1 MKHGPREYSG
11 VTLIE
16 LMVALAIGTILVLGL
31 VQVFAASRAAYSTA
45 EGMSRVQENARFA
58 LDFLQ
63 REIRMAGHFGCIN
76 DQAHWVRD
84 EGDPIHHF
92 SGFSSGSGEPL
103 DFSVSVE
110 GYEAPDTAPTDELT
124 IGEAWAVPSGF
135 PTLTPA
141 PVGGSDILVL
151 RYFSPEGVPVNG
163 ITTSGGIDEIV
174 FDVADADRLTQ
185 DGVSTPT
192 LFGLADCTHADVFPG
207 TLAGGQIRPTVP
219 TGLTARY
226 EPRPGSYT
234 KLYRANVTAFYV
246 AENGLGEPALFRA
259 RADSAG
265 AFGPAEELVEGIES
279 LQILYG
285 QDSRTTLGPKSPP
298 IGNITHHGTAAQ
310 LRAVP
315 AAELP
320 NAWRRVGMVQVGIL
334 ARSQPSA
341 AAASAGEPTRV
352 LGTQFQPP
360 AGGTDGRV
368 RASYESTIA
377 LRNRLFGN

>member
-1 MKHGPREYSG
+1 MKHGPPHSSG

-16 LMVALAIGTILVLGL
+16 LMVALAIGTILMLGL

-58 LDFLQ
+58 LHFLQ

-84 EGDPIHHF
+84 EGDPVHPF
-92 SGFSSGSGEPL
+92 SGFSSGSGHPL

-110 GYEAPDTAPTDELT
+110 GYEAPDTGPSDELMIGDTWAAPTGL
-124 IGEAWAVPSGF
+124 
-135 PTLTPA
+135 PTLTPV
-141 PVGGSDILVL
+141 PVGGSDVLVL
-151 RYFSPEGVPVNG
+151 RYFAPAGVPVDG
-163 ITTSGGIDEIV
+163 ITIAGGIDRIA
-174 FDVADADRLTQ
+174 FDAENADRLTR

-192 LFGLADCTHADVFPG
+192 LFGVADCTHADVFPG
-207 TLAGGQIRPTVP
+207 TLSGGQVSPTLP
-219 TGLTARY
+219 TNLSSRY
-226 EPRPGSYT
+226 APRPGSYT

-246 AENGLGEPALFRA
+246 AENGFGEPALFRA
-259 RADSAG
+259 RADRSGVFA
-265 AFGPAEELVEGIES
+265 PAEELVDGIES

-285 QDSRTTLGPKSPP
+285 QDSQTALGPKSPP
-298 IGNITHHGTAAQ
+298 IGNITHHGTAAH

-315 AAELP
+315 AADLP
-320 NAWRRVGMVQVGIL
+320 NAWRRVGLVQIGIL
-334 ARSQPSA
+334 ARSPPSA
-341 AAASAGEPTRV
+341 AAASAGEPITV

-360 AGGTDGRV
+360 SGGTDGRM